1 VDDNYLSGFERHV
14 VGSAAHEEY
23 WIPAHQLPNFNR
35 QIQGKIEVEAAF
47 FGKSFI
53 GFVPDK
59 CNFEGKNAE
68 EQFVVLAQS
77 WGYSR
82 MDFGLEISVNRKA
95 VFLNCL
101 YWIDHDFSAFNVTPA
116 LKHDVLDGV
125 AKVWEFSRI
134 EPELPPS
141 IHQRC
146 ASLLRP
152 GEADPRGF
160 LELSRPPS
168 RAVQQREYFN
178 LAAADSISN
187 EERSRDDDEFAS
199 SGDPAGA
206 AGLGKP
212 LQQFHGGED
221 TIEHDVGS
229 ADGGLASPVIV
240 NGAQV
245 PRGFAGPDDSHFR
258 QRQRVAIAFTL
269 RWSITRP
276 ASASAIPARIC
287 SRCHC

>member
-1 VDDNYLSGFERHV
+1 MATRLYRPVGLNELALIWDTGCEEFPPRLPDQPIFYPVTSAEYATQIARDWNTKASSFAGFVTSFPVDDNYLSGFERHI

-23 WIPAHQLPNFNR
+23 WIPADQLPNFNR

-116 LKHDVLDGV
+116 LKHEVLDGV
-125 AKVWEFSRI
+125 VKVWEFSRI
-134 EPELPPS
+134 EPELP
-141 IHQRC
+141 
-146 ASLLRP
+146 
-152 GEADPRGF
+152 
-160 LELSRPPS
+160 
-168 RAVQQREYFN
+168 RAFIKGAHRSYVPAKPIRE
-178 LAAADSISN
+178 
-187 EERSRDDDEFAS
+187 
-199 SGDPAGA
+199 
-206 AGLGKP
+206 
-212 LQQFHGGED
+212 
-221 TIEHDVGS
+221 GS
-229 ADGGLASPVIV
+229 
-240 NGAQV
+240 
-245 PRGFAGPDDSHFR
+245 
-258 QRQRVAIAFTL
+258 
-269 RWSITRP
+269 
-276 ASASAIPARIC
+276 
-287 SRCHC
+287 